1 VLVRPRAVAG
11 IQAANLIGTG
21 AWPLL
26 HRRSFERVSGRKK
39 NFWLVGTVG
48 GLAVSI
54 GLSLGLAVIRGAKR
68 HENTLLALASGV
80 VFTAAD
86 VRAARTESTI
96 YLADAALQFA
106 FARAWLV
113 PWD

>member
-1 VLVRPRAVAG
+1 MLGRPRLVAG
-11 IQAANLIGTG
+11 IQAAYLIGTG

-26 HRRSFERVSGRKK
+26 HRRSFERVTGHKQD
-39 NFWLVGTVG
+39 FWLVETVG
-48 GLAVSI
+48 GLAVST
-54 GLSLGLAVIRGAKR
+54 GLCLGLAVIRGAKR
-68 HENTLLALASGV
+68 HDNTLLALASGI

-86 VRAARTESTI
+86 VRAARTESAI

-106 FARAWLV
+106 FAPAWLA